1 MKLLEK
7 ILLPTDLTPA
17 FGNTGAMAIRLA
29 KKFQSEILLMHVIPE
44 LQNLPI
50 PLDTVK
56 EETKK
61 HLEEIKDTLQKE
73 GVSSVNTLVEVGSP
87 YDRIV
92 QVAEDQNVNVILM
105 GSGQKAQ
112 GDRFPLGIT
121 SEKVIRNT
129 TKPVWVA
136 HPESK
141 LEIKTILCPVDFSEA
156 SRRALKN
163 AILLSRMFHSELTVL
178 NVIEPIGTFLANLI
192 RWFHFESWVPEET
205 QMDLFL
211 KDFDFQAI
219 RWNKMVRHGNP
230 SEEILRLIKEISVN
244 LLLMGSEGRSGLPGL
259 AMGSVA
265 EKVVREVPCS
275 FITMKSDHLIE
286 VRLEAEVTDMK
297 QHYQNGVELLKQG
310 LLNEAKEQFELCI
323 RKNFMYAPAWESLE
337 EVNKRMGNDQEALKN
352 KEMAQFMRKTLQT

>member
-7 ILLPTDLTPA
+7 ILLPTDFTQT

-29 KKFQSEILLMHVIPE
+29 KQFQSEILLMNVIPE
-44 LQNLPI
+44 LQNLPV
-50 PLDTVK
+50 PLETVK
-56 EETKK
+56 DETKK
-61 HLEEIKDTLQKE
+61 HLKEIKDTLHQE
-73 GVSSVNTLVEVGSP
+73 GVNRVTTLVELGSP

-105 GSGQKAQ
+105 GSGQKAK

-121 SEKVIRNT
+121 TEKVIRQT
-129 TKPVWVA
+129 TKPVWVV
-136 HPESK
+136 HPESQ
-141 LEIKTILCPVDFSEA
+141 LDIKTILCPVDFSEA

-178 NVIEPIGTFLANLI
+178 HVIEPIGTFLANVI
-192 RWFHFESWVPEET
+192 RWFQFESWGPDET
-205 QMDLFL
+205 QINLFL
-211 KDFDFQAI
+211 KDFDFQGI
-219 RWNKMVRHGNP
+219 QWNQVVRHGNP
-230 SEEILRLIKEISVN
+230 SEEILRLIKEISVD

-259 AMGSVA
+259 ALGSVA
-265 EKVVREVPCS
+265 EKVVREVPCP

-297 QHYQNGVELLKQG
+297 QHFQNGMELLKQG
-310 LLNEAKEQFELCI
+310 LWNEAREQFELCL
-323 RKNFMYAPAWESLE
+323 RKNFMYAPAWERLE

-352 KEMAQFMRKTLQT
+352 KEMAQFIRKTLQP

>member
-7 ILLPTDLTPA
+7 ILLPTDFTQA
-17 FGNTGAMAIRLA
+17 FVNAGAMAIRLA
-29 KKFQSEILLMHVIPE
+29 KKFQSKILLMHVIPE
-44 LQNLPI
+44 LRNLPV

-105 GSGQKAQ
+105 GSGQKAK

-129 TKPVWVA
+129 TKPVWIV
-136 HPESK
+136 HPESQ

-163 AILLSRMFHSELTVL
+163 AILLSHMFHSELTVL
-178 NVIEPIGTFLANLI
+178 NVIEPIGTFIANLV
-192 RWFHFESWVPEET
+192 RWFHFETWTPEEN
-205 QMDLFL
+205 QMDTFL
-211 KDFDFQAI
+211 KDFDFQGL
-219 RWNKMVRHGNP
+219 RWNKMVQRGNP
-230 SEEILRLIKEISVN
+230 SDEILCIIKETAVD

-275 FITMKSDHLIE
+275 FIMMKSDHLIE

-297 QHYQNGVELLKQG
+297 QHYQNGVEFFERG
-310 LLNEAKEQFELCI
+310 LLDEAKEQFELCL
-323 RKNFMYAPAWESLE
+323 RKNFMYAPAWDGLE
-337 EVNKRMGNDQEALKN
+337 RVNRQMGNDQEALKN
-352 KEMAQFMRKTLQT
+352 KEMAQFIRRTLQP